1 MLAKQVA
8 NTILDTLTEN
18 DDVAIVGLD
27 ARPLLNCSEYGELVT
42 VQVSF
47 LLGSHK
53 LFLEIVGGVRL
64 LLFWR
69 LKL

>member
-27 ARPLLNCSEYGELVT
+27 ARPLLNCSEYGELET
-42 VQVSF
+42 VQVSSLCVF
-47 LLGSHK
+47 QGLIN
-53 LFLEIVGGVRL
+53 FFV
-64 LLFWR
+64 
-69 LKL
+69 